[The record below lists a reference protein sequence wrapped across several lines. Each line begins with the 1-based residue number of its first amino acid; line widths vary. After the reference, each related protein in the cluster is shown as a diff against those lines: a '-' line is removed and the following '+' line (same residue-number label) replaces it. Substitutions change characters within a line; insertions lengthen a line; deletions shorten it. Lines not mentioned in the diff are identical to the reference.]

1 MTRVF
6 VACGLKGPFFAGMW
20 ALLLC
25 LLALLGCA
33 RDPLPGLIELTGIS
47 TDSVEAHAD
56 WSVLGRGFPPRR
68 PVTVTLR
75 GKVYAPGQKPSPVT
89 LRLARHSD
97 SRTRIALAPTP
108 EDLAR
113 LAGDEPHVTFRGEI
127 QAEFAPVRPGGP
139 PLGAVLSGVVF
150 DVHVRGATR
159 AAAEDVSAFLAH
171 VGLELGPLM
180 TVTAVHVG
188 SPAEA
193 AGVQAGDVLVELD
206 DVRLSGK
213 TDVLPRPGRTLSVL
227 KVFREGERESLTLLL
242 DRRGYSRPHA
252 RFANQSVS
260 ALVAATVALIFSL
273 RPPRLFVWML
283 SGLSG
288 ARSSGSRTRGRPSYA
303 LLLALSLLLDFWVFR
318 LARERELG
326 TDAAL
331 LFMVGLFLSGA
342 ALVLAPGP
350 LGRPSALRSLSVA
363 LAFSLSLG
371 VGAAIGLAQLG
382 GLSFAIARD
391 AEPFAFPLTQNPWS
405 LFAGLSFLGALCLAA
420 TWLNFLGK
428 RSAPLGRLGLVVLS
442 SYWVRLFL
450 GEFFS
455 PGSPLD
461 LFLTGAVT
469 IGLLELSGAAAAALP
484 RASVPRLF
492 RLVLGAATLPAAL
505 LFALSIPLASFRMYA
520 GWPLVT
526 SLFLGALVLLLL
538 LVQGRSGFR
547 LVRAV
552 DPWI

>member
-1 MTRVF
+1 M
-6 VACGLKGPFFAGMW
+6 
-20 ALLLC
+20 ALVVGV
-25 LLALLGCA
+25 LALFGCA

-47 TDSVEAHAD
+47 TESVEAHAD
-56 WSVLGRGFPPRR
+56 WSVVGRGFPPRR
-68 PVTVTLR
+68 PVTVTMR

-89 LRLARHSD
+89 LRLARHSG
-97 SRTRIALAPTP
+97 SRTRISLAPTP

-113 LAGDEPHVTFRGEI
+113 LAGDEPHVTFRGDL

-139 PLGAVLSGVVF
+139 PLGAILPGVVF
-150 DVHVRGATR
+150 DVHVRGASR
-159 AAAEDVSAFLAH
+159 AAPEEVSAFLAH

-180 TVTAVHVG
+180 TVTGVHVD

-193 AGVQAGDVLVELD
+193 AGVHAGDVLVELD
-206 DVRLSGK
+206 DVRLAGQ
-213 TDVLPRPGRTLSVL
+213 TDVLPRPGRELSVL
-227 KVFREGERESLTLLL
+227 KVFREGERENLTLLL

-260 ALVAATVALIFSL
+260 ALVAATVALILSL

-283 SGLSG
+283 SGVSG
-288 ARSSGSRTRGRPSYA
+288 PRAPRRPARGRPSYA
-303 LLLALSLLLDFWVFR
+303 LLLAISLLLDFWVFR

-331 LFMVGLFLSGA
+331 LFLAGFFLAGA
-342 ALVLAPGP
+342 ALVFTPGT
-350 LGRPSALRSLSVA
+350 GARPRALLSLSVA

-371 VGAAIGLAQLG
+371 LGSAIGLAQLG
-382 GLSFAIARD
+382 GLSFVLATEVELWAL
-391 AEPFAFPLTQNPWS
+391 PLTQNPWS

-420 TWLNFLGK
+420 TWFSVPGK
-428 RSAPLGRLGLVVLS
+428 RSAPLGRFGLVVLS
-442 SYWVRLFL
+442 NFWVRLFL
-450 GEFFS
+450 GGFFA
-455 PGSPLD
+455 PGSPFD
-461 LFLTGAVT
+461 LLLTGVLT
-469 IGLLELSGAAAAALP
+469 IGLLELSGAVGVALP

-492 RLVLGAATLPAAL
+492 RLVLGALTLPAAV
-505 LFALSIPLASFRMYA
+505 LFVLSIPLSNFRMFA

-538 LVQGRSGFR
+538 LIQGRSGFR

>member
-1 MTRVF
+1 MIALVF
-6 VACGLKGPFFAGMW
+6 G
-20 ALLLC
+20 
-25 LLALLGCA
+25 LLALAGCA

-75 GKVYAPGQKPSPVT
+75 GKVYAPGQKPSPLT
-89 LRLARHSD
+89 LRLARQSD
-97 SRTRIALAPTP
+97 SRTRISLAPTP

-113 LAGDEPHVTFRGEI
+113 IAGDEPHITFRGEI

-139 PLGAVLSGVVF
+139 PLGAVLPGVAF
-150 DVHVRGATR
+150 DVHVRGSTR
-159 AAAEDVSAFLAH
+159 AAPEDVSAFLAH

-193 AGVQAGDVLVELD
+193 AGVHAGDVLIELD
-206 DVRLSGK
+206 DVRLSGQ

-227 KVFREGERESLTLLL
+227 KVFREGERENLTLLL

-260 ALVAATVALIFSL
+260 ALVAATIALIFSL

-283 SGLSG
+283 SGF
-288 ARSSGSRTRGRPSYA
+288 SGSRSFRRPAGGRPSYA
-303 LLLALSLLLDFWVFR
+303 LLLALSLLLDFVVFR

-331 LFMVGLFLSGA
+331 LFLLGLFLSGA
-342 ALVLAPGP
+342 ALLLAPAP
-350 LGRPSALRSLSVA
+350 EARPSAVRSFSVA

-371 VGAAIGLAQLG
+371 VGSAIGLAQLG
-382 GLSFAIARD
+382 GLSLILAPD
-391 AEPFAFPLTQNPWS
+391 AVPFAFPLTQNPWT
-405 LFAGLSFLGALCLAA
+405 LFAGLSVLGALCLAA
-420 TWLNFLGK
+420 TWLDFRGK
-428 RSAPLGRLGLVVLS
+428 RGAPLGRFGLVVLS
-442 SYWVRLFL
+442 NFWVRLFL

-461 LFLTGAVT
+461 LLVTGVLT
-469 IGLLELSGAAAAALP
+469 IGLLELSGALGAALP

-492 RLVLGAATLPAAL
+492 RLVLGAATMPAAL
-505 LFALSIPLASFRMYA
+505 LFALSVPLANFRMYS

-526 SLFLGALVLLLL
+526 SLFLGALVLIL
-538 LVQGRSGFR
+538 LVIQGRSGFR